1 MLTTFCLAVVGLSAN
16 LTKLS
21 EGPCIVP
28 AASRQKRLRPP
39 VSHPRREVFA
49 VFSMLNSTGTLPVLE
64 PQLLAAQGTITAGG
78 FEYLAASPVIQSPMS

>member
-1 MLTTFCLAVVGLSAN
+1 MHRTCSISPKEA
-16 LTKLS
+16 
-21 EGPCIVP
+21 
-28 AASRQKRLRPP
+28 PP

-78 FEYLAASPVIQSPMS
+78 FEYLAASPVIQSPMSWFTPPL

>member
-21 EGPCIVP
+21 EP